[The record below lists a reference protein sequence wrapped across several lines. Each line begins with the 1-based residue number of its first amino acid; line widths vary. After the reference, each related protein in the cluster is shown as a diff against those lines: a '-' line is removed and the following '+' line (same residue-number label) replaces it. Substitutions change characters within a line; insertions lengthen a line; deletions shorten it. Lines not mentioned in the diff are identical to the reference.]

1 MTTIEQNINQGELQ
15 EEDNTAHTPE
25 SVEYRKLL
33 SPCNID
39 VEDTSHLAVD
49 DLRFALEQAD
59 SRNIAITG
67 HYGSGK
73 SSVANTC
80 IDEMGIKDKV
90 LRISMST
97 FSLQNDKNNQG
108 ENNLYSDDIEYKI
121 VQHLLYKCD
130 KSRIPYSRFQLIQHI
145 DKPLLEKYIVLTL
158 IAFSCY
164 VIAFE
169 PTFLQIESFYDAF
182 NWFFSLFGKEA
193 GPIAGKVVNFVA
205 DAVSIAYIVW
215 FAYRV
220 GVKIADKINRF
231 RNFKF
236 EAQGISLE
244 ASAEVSVFNKYLD
257 EIIYILQANHYDY
270 ILFEDLDRLTNSDK
284 LFLKIRELNML
295 INESEAFKSKKR
307 VVRFIYA
314 IRDDVFTRELRT
326 KCFDY
331 IVAVVPVVDHYN
343 VTDYLVK
350 EYQKN
355 GLFKTIETAVLEQLL
370 SRVSGLRELK
380 NIVNEYML
388 FQKSL
393 KTHLSGDDE
402 NYEQK
407 LLAVI
412 VYKNLFPQDFAKAY
426 LKHGLF
432 YAVFKNKSLF
442 SADETKGLREQ
453 ANAAIQKMNEAREKI
468 VGIRKQYLE
477 KLNEEV
483 EVTSLIKDGYDFTLG
498 QVASRDNLFDL
509 FINDDFDR
517 YTYSD
522 HNRDEYGSM
531 TYNFEFDEIEKKV
544 TEDMGYYE
552 AVDELTKT
560 YNKGNDERVKLEK
573 EIKVIENTALREVLR
588 KIGGEKAGEVFNR
601 IYVREYPA
609 KENEPQTVNVEMVDT
624 LLTMIYG
631 GYITEDYYLYI
642 SKFYEGATSESD
654 YQFTN
659 ALLQGKERPYDQK
672 LNNVKSVVRKLRV
685 EDFKN
690 KSILNYDI
698 LNYLLDNKEEHFLT
712 SFIETTR
719 RNPEFIVNYFQ
730 ISDKVNDQFF
740 TRVFDYWDSCINVIK
755 GQEKAENG
763 DALLKLFFREAP
775 VSIKLSD
782 EEIKYLEGKYDFLHT
797 NNAFFK
803 LSKLKKFI
811 QKYDLCFET
820 LVKPNKDSQDLYD
833 YCLSNKR
840 FVISKKNLGVI
851 LGENLSKKPMTAILE
866 LTNDKLKKYLLH
878 NQNTIAT
885 WYEKSCN
892 EESREALVYLM
903 RESVGDD
910 EWMIGYLRQ
919 QLYVFD
925 DVSELDKKAVELI
938 LSADKLAVAWHC
950 VLGAYQV
957 IGTLD
962 NTLNKYLT
970 RHATALSKERC
981 IGDGDLVMSMHEQL
995 FTGERQPMAEFGRL
1009 MRSFDRPFTLAELG
1023 EMDDDRI
1030 AEVIRQ
1036 KKVSA
1041 DPEIF
1046 KHLNTDC
1053 SDQVADDYLILHYD
1067 ALIGDDT
1074 IEWDDYM
1081 RNSMGVHVLNSKLT
1095 LEQKRQFMN
1104 KRLFI
1109 TKERHDTWE
1118 TAKLVC
1124 FYYNQCGVNGADKDL
1139 VVNALTIYQG
1149 DGSWEPKITLINKC
1163 NAAWGYDLERE
1174 NTMLNSLGGGYRRLT
1189 YPRGWAEFD
1198 INDYNR
1204 ELLDY
1209 LKEHEHYIS
1218 KVEEKEGK
1226 FYVTFKHS

>member
-1 MTTIEQNINQGELQ
+1 MVNEEQNLKQDELH
-15 EEDNTAHTPE
+15 EDEKSTRNAD

-39 VEDTSHLAVD
+39 AEDTSHLAVD

-80 IDEMGIKDKV
+80 IEEMCIEDRV

-97 FSLQNDKNNQG
+97 FSPQEGNNTKG
-108 ENNLYSDDIEYKI
+108 VDGLYSDDIEYKI

-145 DKPLLEKYIVLTL
+145 DKPLLERYIVLTL
-158 IAFSCY
+158 VAFGCF

-169 PTFLQIESFYDAF
+169 PAFLQIASFYDAY
-182 NWFFSLFGKEA
+182 NWFFGLFGKTA
-193 GPIAGKVVNFVA
+193 GPIAGQVVNFVA
-205 DAVSIAYIVW
+205 DALCVAYLAW
-215 FAYRV
+215 FAYKV
-220 GVKIADKINRF
+220 GVIIADKINRF

-244 ASAEVSVFNKYLD
+244 ASADVSVFNKYLD
-257 EIIYILQANHYDY
+257 EIIYILQANQYNY

-295 INESEAFKSKKR
+295 INESEVFKNKKR

-343 VTDYLVK
+343 VTDYLIK

-380 NIVNEYML
+380 NIVNEYTL

-426 LKHGLF
+426 LKRGLF

-453 ANAAIQKMNEAREKI
+453 ANAAVQKMNDAREKI

-483 EVTSLIKDGYDFTLG
+483 EVTTLIKDGYDYTLG

-522 HNRDEYGSM
+522 HNREEYGSM

-544 TEDMGYYE
+544 TEDMGYFE
-552 AVDELTKT
+552 AVDELTQA
-560 YNKGNDERVKLEK
+560 YNKGNDERVKFEK

-588 KIGGEKAGEVFNR
+588 KIGGVKAREVFNL
-601 IYVREYPA
+601 IYVHEYPA
-609 KENEPQTVNVEMVDT
+609 KEDLQSVNEEMIDT
-624 LLTMIYG
+624 LLTMIFG

-642 SKFYEGATSESD
+642 SKFYEGSTSEND

-659 ALLQGKERPYDQK
+659 ALLQGSERPYDQK
-672 LNNVKSVVRKLRV
+672 LNNAKSVVRKLRV

-712 SFIETTR
+712 SFIDTAR
-719 RNPEFIVNYFQ
+719 QNPDFIVNYFKM
-730 ISDKVNDQFF
+730 SDKVNDQFF
-740 TRVFDYWDSCINVIK
+740 IRVFDTWDSCVNVIK

-763 DALLKLFFREAP
+763 EVLLKLFLREAP
-775 VSIKLSD
+775 VSVKLSD
-782 EEIKYLEGKYDFLHT
+782 EEIKYLDGKYDFVHT
-797 NNAFFK
+797 NIAFFK

-811 QKYDLCFET
+811 QKYNLCFET
-820 LVKPNKDSQDLYD
+820 LVKPYKDSQDIYD
-833 YCLSNKR
+833 YCLNNKR
-840 FVISKKNLGVI
+840 FEINKKNLGVI
-851 LGENLSKKPMTAILE
+851 LGENFSLKPMTAILR
-866 LTNDKLKKYLLH
+866 LTNDKLRNYLLH
-878 NQNTIAT
+878 NLKTIAT
-885 WYEKSCN
+885 WFETSCN
-892 EESREALVYLM
+892 EEGREALVYMM
-903 RESVGDD
+903 REEVGEDD
-910 EWMIGYLRQ
+910 WMIGYLCQ
-919 QLYVFD
+919 QIYEFND
-925 DVSELDKKAVELI
+925 ISNLDKKAVLLI
-938 LSADKLAVAWHC
+938 LSADKLSVTWHC

-962 NTLNKYLT
+962 NTLNEYLT
-970 RHATALSKERC
+970 RHATVLSKERC
-981 IGDGDLVMSMHEQL
+981 VGDDNLVASLHEQL
-995 FTGERQPMAEFGRL
+995 LSGEKQPFAEFVKL
-1009 MRSFDRPFTLAELG
+1009 LRSFDMPFTLAELG
-1023 EMDDDRI
+1023 EMNDERI

-1036 KKVSA
+1036 KKVDA

-1046 KHLNTDC
+1046 KYLNENSTD
-1053 SDQVADDYLILHYD
+1053 QNADEYLILHFE
-1067 ALIGDDT
+1067 ALIGDET
-1074 IEWDDYM
+1074 IEWNDYM
-1081 RNSMGVHVLNSKLT
+1081 RNSMGVHVLESKLT
-1095 LEQKRQFMN
+1095 IDQKRLFMN
-1104 KRLFI
+1104 DRLFI
-1109 TKERHDTWE
+1109 TKERHDAWE
-1118 TAKLVC
+1118 LAKLVC
-1124 FYYNQCGVNGADKDL
+1124 FFYNLCGVDGADKEL
-1139 VVNALTIYQG
+1139 VITALTVFQG
-1149 DGSWEPKITLINKC
+1149 DDSWEQKITLINKC
-1163 NAAWGYDLERE
+1163 NSAWGYNLERE
-1174 NTMLNSLGGGYRRLT
+1174 NKMLNSLGGGYKRLT

-1198 INDYNR
+1198 INDHNR
-1204 ELLDY
+1204 VLLDY
-1209 LKEHEHYIS
+1209 LKEREHYIS
-1218 KVEEKEGK
+1218 KVEEKNGK
-1226 FYVTFKHS
+1226 YYVTFKHS